1 MFMQPLPPR
10 PDAAE
15 RTERHLAAVAEL
27 FDDARRLARHAARKA
42 LRHAE
47 AEAEAHAAG
56 LPPPQLPRPTG
67 PDPGEAFCRMSRE
80 VCRLIALETR
90 IANGWKDLGRDRM
103 KDLRTERRRTRV
115 RQIMHEAV
123 WVQPGGPPGGP
134 PGGLPGGPDR
144 ETALQTVDLAL
155 EDDEIVEML
164 EDDVLI
170 GDVVVAIC
178 RGCDLLVDADL
189 LPNDARQ
196 TTGPLFPPVHRP
208 PAPREPA
215 SEQGPDP
222 P

>member
-1 MFMQPLPPR
+1 
-10 PDAAE
+10 
-15 RTERHLAAVAEL
+15 
-27 FDDARRLARHAARKA
+27 
-42 LRHAE
+42 
-47 AEAEAHAAG
+47 
-56 LPPPQLPRPTG
+56 
-67 PDPGEAFCRMSRE
+67 MSRE
-80 VCRLIALETR
+80 VCRLITLETK

-103 KDLRTERRRTRV
+103 KYLRTDRRRTRA

-123 WVQPGGPPGGP
+123 WVP
-134 PGGLPGGPDR
+134 PGGPDR
-144 ETALQTVDLAL
+144 ETALQTVDQAL
-155 EDDEIVEML
+155 QDDQIVEML
-164 EDDVLI
+164 ADDVLI

-208 PAPREPA
+208 PAPEEPA

>member
-1 MFMQPLPPR
+1 
-10 PDAAE
+10 
-15 RTERHLAAVAEL
+15 
-27 FDDARRLARHAARKA
+27 
-42 LRHAE
+42 
-47 AEAEAHAAG
+47 
-56 LPPPQLPRPTG
+56 
-67 PDPGEAFCRMSRE
+67 MSRE

-208 PAPREPA
+208 PAPRQPA